1 MCSAFCQN
9 VGWPGH
15 LPAFCLSWLQWAGHS
30 QIPAASS
37 YTAGLL
43 IHSSS
48 HFHCSLLS
56 QNRASCSQDA
66 CLHVDVSLHCGA
78 PCHRHFVAQSN
89 LCSFLLS
96 FPSLLSAAWRLLK
109 MWWEWWVYYMHRG
122 MTLLCRIKALVAAE
136 PFPWAAGCHL
146 HPAFRPGICPMVL
159 MWKKTM

>member
-1 MCSAFCQN
+1 MWVGLGICLPSVWADCSELGIPRFQLPIPTLLGSWFTAQAISIAPFFLRIE
-9 VGWPGH
+9 H
-15 LPAFCLSWLQWAGHS
+15 LAV
-30 QIPAASS
+30 
-37 YTAGLL
+37 
-43 IHSSS
+43 
-48 HFHCSLLS
+48 
-56 QNRASCSQDA
+56 QDA

-159 MWKKTM
+159 MWKKTV